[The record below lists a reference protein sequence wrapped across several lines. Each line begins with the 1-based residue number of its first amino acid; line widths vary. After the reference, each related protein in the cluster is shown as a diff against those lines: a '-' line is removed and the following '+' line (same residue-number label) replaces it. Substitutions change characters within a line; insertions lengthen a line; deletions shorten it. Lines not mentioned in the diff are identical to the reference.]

1 MSVVECYDTL
11 FGVKLSFDECHD
23 EVYLAGTG
31 LVVMVNSRWCFTMDE
46 LRFICKCYREG
57 VDVWV

>member
-1 MSVVECYDTL
+1 MSVVECYGTI
-11 FGVKLSFDECHD
+11 FGVDLAYDECHD

-31 LVVMVNSRWCFTMDE
+31 LVVQFNGRWCFSLDE

-57 VDVWV
+57 VDVL